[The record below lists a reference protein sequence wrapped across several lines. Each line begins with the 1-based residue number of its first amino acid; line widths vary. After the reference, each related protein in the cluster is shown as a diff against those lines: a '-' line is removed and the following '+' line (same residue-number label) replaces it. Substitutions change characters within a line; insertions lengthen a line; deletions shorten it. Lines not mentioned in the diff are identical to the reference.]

1 MVMMMMLRPVLFGTK
16 PRAGLS
22 SGFHRRELSTGC
34 SKTGG
39 REVEALWQISVRGRT
54 DIPRRLWKKYR
65 QEHPSLVAGVETHA
79 GAIP

>member
-22 SGFHRRELSTGC
+22 SGC